1 MWKNVAAEPGPGPNE
16 PRAYHVIQ
24 VLAYLAMPPADLFV
38 NGPLEITKIAATSTP
53 QKNGTLWLKDRL
65 LIVAEPRC
73 LKAPRRAAT

>member
-38 NGPLEITKIAATSTP
+38 NGPLEITKIAATSIP
-53 QKNGTLWLKDRL
+53 QKKWYS
-65 LIVAEPRC
+65 VAEGQTTDC
-73 LKAPRRAAT
+73 G